1 MVKFTSMDATW
12 AVIKSSGKQYKVQE
26 GDIIDVEK
34 IKPDSKGEVLF
45 NQILLI
51 KNQSNLIIGKPQ
63 VEKAKAKAKVLED
76 YKDKKI
82 KVIKF
87 KSKSHYLRTR
97 GHRQHKTRVLIEK
110 IET

>member
-1 MVKFTSMDATW
+1 MDTW
-12 AVIKSSGKQYKVQE
+12 AVIKTGGKQYKVAE
-26 GDIIDVEK
+26 GDIISVEK
-34 IKPDSKGEVLF
+34 VKSDGKGEISFDEVL
-45 NQILLI
+45 LL
-51 KNQSNLIIGKPQ
+51 KNQSNLVIGKPQ
-63 VEKAKAKAKVLED
+63 VEKAKVKAKILEN

-87 KSKSHYLRTR
+87 KAKSHYLRTR

>member
-1 MVKFTSMDATW
+1 MVKFIPMDARW
-12 AVIKSSGKQYKVQE
+12 AVIKTGGKQYKVQE

-51 KNQSNLIIGKPQ
+51 NNQSNLIIGKPQ
-63 VEKAKAKAKVLED
+63 VEKAKVKAKVLEN

-87 KSKSHYLRTR
+87 KAKSHYLRTY
-97 GHRQHKTRVLIEK
+97 GHRQLKTRIKIEK
-110 IET
+110 ISV